1 MKTIQVMLYDRV
13 VRSLDEVVKE
23 LRTTRSAYI
32 RDAIRD
38 ALKRR
43 NAAKAER
50 LRHKA
55 SGRFSTGGHGGGDW
69 GGR

>member
-23 LRTTRSAYI
+23 LRTTRSAFI

-43 NAAKAER
+43 RVAKAER
-50 LRHKA
+50 LRHEA
-55 SGRFSTGGHGGGDW
+55 SGHFSGGGY
-69 GGR
+69 GGRER